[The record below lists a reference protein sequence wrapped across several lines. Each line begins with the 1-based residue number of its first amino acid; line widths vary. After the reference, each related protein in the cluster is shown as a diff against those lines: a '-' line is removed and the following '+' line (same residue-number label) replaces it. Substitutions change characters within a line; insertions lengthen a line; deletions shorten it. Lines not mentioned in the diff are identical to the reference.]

1 MRTAKSFC
9 SRPSFPSLPSLPCSA
24 GRSAR
29 AGHLAHAVAVQP
41 VARATAR
48 LSGGIY
54 TLALSL
60 LFASGAARADE
71 GLSSRSTDWLWPQL
85 QARITLQTASLTPVT
100 LARGAEPGAAAQRG
114 QILGAAMLGD
124 YVFARPSMGQ
134 FRTTSGVVL
143 GSNAGAPLFAASA
156 AARLDVQV
164 RDVGKLWSNAANEP
178 QATMAYVG
186 LGYSSPRLWGNLSV
200 SADFGLAAAR
210 PSGVAGVGRA
220 LFGAQALDAAL
231 RDMRWAPLMQLG
243 VRYSY

>member
-9 SRPSFPSLPSLPCSA
+9 YRASHASHLNSAQTAQPSDRANAPSPARVFLAAVALLCATNMAQAEDGISH
-24 GRSAR
+24 RSA
-29 AGHLAHAVAVQP
+29 
-41 VARATAR
+41 
-48 LSGGIY
+48 
-54 TLALSL
+54 
-60 LFASGAARADE
+60 
-71 GLSSRSTDWLWPQL
+71 DWLWPQL
-85 QARITLQTASLTPVT
+85 QARITLQTASLTPVS
-100 LARGAEPGAAAQRG
+100 LARHGELGATAARG

-134 FRTTSGVVL
+134 FRTTTGVVL
-143 GSNAGAPLFAASA
+143 GSTAGAPLFSTSA

-164 RDVGKLWSNAANEP
+164 RDVGSHWANVGIENQTAMP
-178 QATMAYVG
+178 YLG

-200 SADFGLAAAR
+200 SADFGIAAAR
-210 PSGVAGVGRA
+210 PSGAANVGRA